1 MCFWGI
7 FPTFLIYLVYQRI
20 HKCSAC
26 LLKMKENDGSLMK
39 VQKCCGGG
47 HQDVQYYI
55 KGLGA
60 NIGLSLEEVAVVL
73 LV

>member
-1 MCFWGI
+1 
-7 FPTFLIYLVYQRI
+7 
-20 HKCSAC
+20 
-26 LLKMKENDGSLMK
+26 MKENDGSLMK

-60 NIGLSLEEVAVVL
+60 NIGLSLEEVAVMM